1 VALRGSQLPR
11 YDTAP
16 APKGFSVEDADLAVA
31 FAGAYGLTADPWQE
45 AVCRSWLRKNRK
57 GTWCSSTWG
66 VSVPRQNGKNGSL
79 EIVELYGTVAL
90 GLKFLHTA
98 HEIKTARKAFKR
110 IKYFFGEKKDD
121 PTAKFPELNALV
133 KEVRNTNGQEAVELH
148 NGGLI
153 EVVARSKGSGRG
165 FTVDVLVLDEAQ
177 ELQEHELEALLPTIS
192 AAPSGDPVTIYM
204 GTPPKDTGELGE
216 PFVRIRNGAVD
227 GSDKRAAWVEFSAAG
242 DLDSMAPDELV
253 RFISDK
259 RNWEDANPALG
270 IRINQTTVE
279 SELKQFSARSF
290 ARERLNMWPVAGKTA
305 SPIPADAWDRLA
317 LADVPEEWPLAALG
331 LDMNPERTKVTIGVA
346 AHSDKGV
353 HVEVAED
360 APFSD
365 EGSNA
370 LIDWVFARAGR
381 RVPVVMD
388 AYSPVRS
395 IEAALK
401 AKKVRVFILG
411 PNELSQACGGLYDA
425 VMKDESVTHYGQESL
440 DASLAGAV
448 KQKFGDGGAW
458 KWNRK
463 TFDVDLTQ
471 IMAVTTA
478 WFGAVK
484 FARKPRARSAGERK
498 AVIL

>member
-1 VALRGSQLPR
+1 
-11 YDTAP
+11 
-16 APKGFSVEDADLAVA
+16 
-31 FAGAYGLTADPWQE
+31 
-45 AVCRSWLRKNRK
+45 
-57 GTWCSSTWG
+57 

-110 IKYFFGEKKDD
+110 IKYFFGEKAND
-121 PTAKFPELNALV
+121 TNAKFPELNALV

-227 GSDKRAAWVEFSAAG
+227 GSDKRAAWVEFSAVG
-242 DLDSMAPDELV
+242 DVDAMAPDELAKFV
-253 RFISDK
+253 ADK
-259 RNWEDANPALG
+259 GNWEDANPALG
-270 IRINQTTVE
+270 FRINQTTVE
-279 SELKQFSARSF
+279 SELRQFSTRSF

-305 SPIPADAWDRLA
+305 SPIPANSWESRRIEA
-317 LADVPEEWPLAALG
+317 VPEEWPIAALG

-346 AHSDKGV
+346 VHAPHGV

-365 EGSNA
+365 EGSKA

-381 RVPVVMD
+381 RIPVVMD

-401 AKKVRVFILG
+401 AKRMSVYVLG

-425 VMKDESVTHYGQESL
+425 VMKDQSVTHYGQESL

-463 TFDVDLTQ
+463 TFEVDLTQ
-471 IMAVTTA
+471 IMAVTA
-478 WFGAVK
+478 AHFGAVK
-484 FARKPRARSAGERK
+484 FARKPRATSAGKRK

>member
-11 YDTAP
+11 FDTAP
-16 APKGFSVEDADLAVA
+16 APKGFSVEDAELAVA
-31 FAGAYGLTADPWQE
+31 FAAAYGLTADPWQE
-45 AVCRSWLRKNRK
+45 TVCKSWFRKTKK

-66 VSVPRQNGKNGSL
+66 VTVPRQNGKNGSL
-79 EIVELYGTVAL
+79 EIVELYGTIAL

-110 IKYFFGEKKDD
+110 IKFFFGERAND

-148 NGGLI
+148 NGGVI

-204 GTPPKDTGELGE
+204 GTPPKDMGELGE
-216 PFVRIRNGAVD
+216 PFVRVRNGAVD
-227 GSDKRAAWVEFSAAG
+227 GSDKRAAWVEFSAVG
-242 DLDSMAPDELV
+242 DVDEMTPDELV
-253 RFISDK
+253 RFVSDK

-270 IRINQTTVE
+270 FRINQTTVE

-290 ARERLNMWPVAGKTA
+290 ARERLNMWPVAGKTS
-305 SPIPADAWDRLA
+305 SPIPAEPWNALA
-317 LADVPEEWPLAALG
+317 LEVVPEDWPLVALG

-346 AHSDKGV
+346 AKSDKGF
-353 HVEVAED
+353 HLEVAED
-360 APFSD
+360 TPFTD
-365 EGSNA
+365 EGTDA
-370 LIDWVFARAGR
+370 LVDWVVARAGR
-381 RVPVVMD
+381 RIPVVMD
-388 AYSPVRS
+388 AYSPIRS

-401 AKKVRVFILG
+401 LKKVRVFILG

-425 VMKDESVTHYGQESL
+425 VIKDKSVSHFGQEAL

-448 KQKFGDGGAW
+448 KQKFGEGGAW

-463 TFDVDLTQ
+463 TFEVDLTQ
-471 IMAVTTA
+471 IMAVTCA
-478 WFGAVK
+478 LFGAVK
-484 FARKPRARSAGERK
+484 FSKPSRDAGK
-498 AVIL
+498 AGRVVVM

>member
-1 VALRGSQLPR
+1 MALRGSQLPR

-16 APKGFSVEDADLAVA
+16 APKGFSVDDADMAVA
-31 FAGAYGLTADPWQE
+31 FAAAYGLTADPWQE
-45 AVCRSWLRKNRK
+45 TVCHSWFRKSKK

-79 EIVELYGTVAL
+79 EIVELYGTIAL

-110 IKYFFGEKKDD
+110 IKFFFGEKAND

-133 KEVRNTNGQEAVELH
+133 KEVRNTNGQEAVELK
-148 NGGLI
+148 NGGVI

-204 GTPPKDTGELGE
+204 GTPPKDMGELGE
-216 PFVRIRNGAVD
+216 PFVRVRNGAVD
-227 GSDKRAAWVEFSAAG
+227 GSDKRAAWVEFSAVG
-242 DLDSMAPDELV
+242 DVDAMTPDELV
-253 RFISDK
+253 KFVSDK

-270 IRINQTTVE
+270 FRINQTTVE

-305 SPIPADAWDRLA
+305 SPIPSDPWNDRRL
-317 LADVPEEWPLAALG
+317 DVVPEDWPLVALG

-346 AHSDKGV
+346 AKSPNGV
-353 HVEVAED
+353 HLEVAED
-360 APFSD
+360 APFTD
-365 EGSNA
+365 DGTGA
-370 LIDWVFARAGR
+370 LVTWVYARVGKR
-381 RVPVVMD
+381 IPVVID
-388 AYSPVRS
+388 AYSPIRS
-395 IEAALK
+395 IEAALRRK
-401 AKKVRVFILG
+401 GCKVFILG

-425 VMKDESVTHYGQESL
+425 VMKDKSVTHYGQESL

-448 KQKFGDGGAW
+448 KQKFGEGGAW

-463 TFDVDLTQ
+463 SFEIDLTQ
-471 IMAVTTA
+471 IMAVTCA
-478 WFGAVK
+478 HFGALK
-484 FARKPRARSAGERK
+484 FAKPPRDPAKTGR
-498 AVIL
+498 VLVM